1 LASSAG
7 RQGACLLRS
16 PTVLWK
22 CPSSLPEPPP
32 QTGNLVS
39 EKDRHGSQRRQ
50 RLRGR
55 PSRAATL
62 AGARRLTRSHVG
74 TRACLAPY
82 APSGALE
89 TNVRI
94 GSLYSALTPGGA
106 ERVGL
111 PRSGCLRLSIWKYQP
126 TRMLSLCQEG
136 FGWAFGSDAQPGWQW
151 DRSRTR
157 RSMARSRLQPR
168 TIRCEN
174 RLDRVA
180 TEAARP
186 QYRLWPRS
194 GRSPPTRLRASTR
207 RAPADTADSVSRSII
222 WAVDRSRP
230 GRFRSR
236 STARAPYS
244 GT

>member
-1 LASSAG
+1 MASSAG

-22 CPSSLPEPPP
+22 CPPSLPETPL

-62 AGARRLTRSHVG
+62 AGARHLTRSRVG

-111 PRSGCLRLSIWKYQP
+111 PGSGCLRLSIWKYQP

-136 FGWAFGSDAQPGWQW
+136 FGWAIPPGPSNQIWRRHPAQELPF
-151 DRSRTR
+151 
-157 RSMARSRLQPR
+157 A
-168 TIRCEN
+168 E
-174 RLDRVA
+174 RV
-180 TEAARP
+180 RP
-186 QYRLWPRS
+186 IVLIDPLAI
-194 GRSPPTRLRASTR
+194 RLR
-207 RAPADTADSVSRSII
+207 RATGVAMGSIANSPI
-222 WAVDRSRP
+222 DGSIALAATHNTV
-230 GRFRSR
+230 
-236 STARAPYS
+236 
-244 GT
+244 